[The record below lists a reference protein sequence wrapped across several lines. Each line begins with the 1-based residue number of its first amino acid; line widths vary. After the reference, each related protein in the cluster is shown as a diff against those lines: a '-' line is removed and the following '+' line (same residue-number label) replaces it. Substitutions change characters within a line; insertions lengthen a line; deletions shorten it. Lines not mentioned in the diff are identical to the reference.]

1 MKIDTQHTP
10 GPWTTDG
17 TANTGDL
24 DIVAPTGRVAMVDC
38 EFSVETEE
46 VLTANACLIAA
57 APDLL
62 AALREIAAAVEV
74 GEVDGFSP
82 SGDWFREAKAA
93 LNKVEG
99 V

>member
-1 MKIDTQHTP
+1 MSTQHTP
-10 GPWTTDG
+10 APWTTDG

-24 DIVAPTGRVAMVDC
+24 DIVAPTGRIAMIDC
-38 EFSVETEE
+38 EFSAETED
-46 VLTANACLIAA
+46 VLTANAHLIAA
-57 APDLL
+57 APELL
-62 AALREIAAAVEV
+62 AALREIVAAVEV

-99 V
+99 I